1 MPRQGKILT
10 ALAVAGA
17 WACVASG
24 SAWASCPGTT
34 TQASGMSQ
42 PQLNDSITCLINEQ
56 RAAYGLSP
64 VQSSST
70 LQQAAQSHSAE
81 MVSDGYFSHTSP
93 SGVTFIDRI
102 EATGYMRGARSW
114 LVGENLAW
122 GTASLSSPGALVQS
136 WMNSPPHREN
146 LLRAKFRE
154 VGVAAVRGTPDSAGD
169 ANGITV
175 SSEYGYRGRGKSRK
189 VHLRRRHR

>member
-1 MPRQGKILT
+1 VPRPRKILT

-17 WACVASG
+17 WACVASAP
-24 SAWASCPGTT
+24 AWASCPGTT
-34 TQASGMSQ
+34 TQASGLSQ
-42 PQLNDSITCLINEQ
+42 AQLDDSITCLINEQ
-56 RAAYGLSP
+56 RAAYGLAP
-64 VQSSST
+64 VQSSGT
-70 LQQAAQSHSAE
+70 LQEAAQSHSAE
-81 MVSDGYFSHTSP
+81 MVSDGYFAHTSP

-122 GTASLSSPGALVQS
+122 GTSSLSSPGAVVQA

-154 VGVAAVRGTPDSAGD
+154 LGVAAVRGTPDSAGD

-175 SSEYGYRGRGKSRK
+175 ASEYGYRGRGKSRK
-189 VHLRRRHR
+189 VRLRRRHR